1 MISDNPGS
9 SLEQQ
14 SMINVIYFYLEELL
28 KIDKGEKATEYFN
41 ERQRKSL
48 VKQGVLTR
56 AYGRGGCRLRLT
68 NTTKQIIQNMVTS
81 NV

>member
-1 MISDNPGS
+1 
-9 SLEQQ
+9 
-14 SMINVIYFYLEELL
+14 MINVIYFYLEELL

-56 AYGRGGCRLRLT
+56 SYGHGGCRLRLT
-68 NTTKQIIQNMVTS
+68 STKPVWVDFGCMGFWKFS
-81 NV
+81 F